1 MNEKQMFGALVRALG
16 ILVFLEGF
24 RTLWFALA
32 EWAFPNSAL
41 RGFPTSVM
49 APQLVY
55 AIFDLGLGVIM
66 IRWPVWLVR
75 LAWLEKSPAPF

>member
-1 MNEKQMFGALVRALG
+1 MFGALVRAVG

-24 RTLWFALA
+24 RTVWLGLA

-41 RGFPTSVM
+41 RGFPISVM
-49 APQLVY
+49 APNLVY
-55 AIFDLGLGVIM
+55 AVFGMALGVTM

-75 LAWLEKSPAPF
+75 LAWSDKSPAPF